1 MGIGC
6 CQHHELHQFW
16 HVFAGCAAAG
26 EHLHGLQRVR
36 RAAHAQQLR
45 DHRVAARR
53 TPDAELLNNLA
64 NVHLQLKDAKAAVST
79 AEQAL
84 AAAPNNPIVIDTLGW
99 ALFKDGRFD
108 AALLKLR
115 DARLR
120 APGNPEI
127 RFHLASALAQ
137 SGKRAEAREEL
148 INAFRDHPHF
158 PGEAEA
164 KALLEALK

>member
-1 MGIGC
+1 MTSRRDLVRACTGLG
-6 CQHHELHQFW
+6 
-16 HVFAGCAAAG
+16 AA
-26 EHLHGLQRVR
+26 
-36 RAAHAQQLR
+36 
-45 DHRVAARR
+45 
-53 TPDAELLNNLA
+53 LA
-64 NVHLQLKDAKAAVST
+64 LPAAVRAQFRVEISGVGAT
-79 AEQAL
+79 QV
-84 AAAPNNPIVIDTLGW
+84 PI
-99 ALFKDGRFD
+99 
-108 AALLKLR
+108 ALLKLR